1 MSETV
6 KFKLEFDRHPG
17 RKVWLGSFEDS
28 ISGLEIQA
36 RVKMK
41 PRLLKISDDRWLRV
55 DPSETLSIER
65 RNDGTGLWHT
75 LRGSFHDLDTPDY
88 DGAVEKA
95 NRGGVFVKIS
105 RTRAISPQ
113 RIIGIRLNSV
123 GNHKLDIEGPSG
135 EPETLDLDPTKL
147 PVLEECLEAINLG
160 GGFLITGP
168 DDEEDEEVDELGTQ
182 DP

>member
-1 MSETV
+1 M

-17 RKVWLGSFEDS
+17 RKVWLGSFDDT

-41 PRLLKISDDRWLRV
+41 PRLLKISEERWLRV
-55 DPSETLSIER
+55 DASETLSIER

-75 LRGSFHDLDTPDY
+75 LRGSFHDLETPDY

-95 NRGGVFVKIS
+95 NRCGVFVKIS
-105 RTRAISPQ
+105 GTHAISPQ
-113 RIIGIRLNSV
+113 RIIGIRLSSI
-123 GNHKLDIEGPSG
+123 GDHQLDIEGPNG
-135 EPETLDLDPTKL
+135 EPETLKLNPTKL
-147 PVLEECLEAINLG
+147 PLLEECLEAINLG

-168 DDEEDEEVDELGTQ
+168 DSEDEE
-182 DP
+182 